1 MQRAVVLALLLV
13 ALAAC
18 GHQAAAGQAGAPG
31 SGDPALTKAASD
43 VLPRLETEFA
53 ATFAGLEL
61 RHEVPMLVV
70 HRKPDA
76 GLDAAI
82 AEATPNVRV
91 VFRDARYTRVE
102 MTAAA
107 GQVMADAE
115 YWQGLGVQVVSAEP
129 AVDGSGVEVTT
140 TNEPPGVANQ
150 LQQRYPA
157 MSFNVEKR
165 SRG

>member
-1 MQRAVVLALLLV
+1 VLALLLV
-13 ALAAC
+13 GLTAC
-18 GHQAAAGQAGAPG
+18 GKQAAAGA
-31 SGDPALTKAASD
+31 GDPGLTKAAND

-91 VFRDARYTRVE
+91 VFRDARYTRAE

-107 GQVMADAE
+107 GQVMAEAA

-129 AVDGSGVEVTT
+129 EVDGSGVEVTT
-140 TNEPPGVANQ
+140 TNDPPGVVNQ

-157 MSFNVEKR
+157 MSFHVEKR

>member
-18 GHQAAAGQAGAPG
+18 GQQAAAGGP
-31 SGDPALTKAASD
+31 STGDPGLTEAAS
-43 VLPRLETEFA
+43 VVRPRLEGEFA
-53 ATFAGLEL
+53 GTFAGLEL
-61 RHEVPMLVV
+61 RHEPSMLVV

-76 GLDAAI
+76 KLDAEI

-91 VFRDARYTRVE
+91 VFRDAKYTRVE
-102 MTAAA
+102 MMAAA
-107 GQVMADAE
+107 QQMLAE
-115 YWQGLGVQVVSAEP
+115 TTHWQGLGIHVVTAEP

-140 TNEPPGVANQ
+140 SNESVGVANQ
-150 LQQRYPA
+150 LQQRYPH
-157 MSFNVEKR
+157 MTFNVR